1 MKIMHTWQL
10 GFFFFKSDHYSHFK
24 FRLKGKPDPRI
35 SFNDLNKV
43 TMLNTLSNADQSSIW
58 TPILTFANALG
69 PFQTV
74 VHTLSSAF
82 VVMEGNPLQ
91 EDVTSPHE
99 GWNKYSKPFLLFL
112 PRKNFFLQHLC
123 FLDWKIPSF

>member
-1 MKIMHTWQL
+1 MAIGL
-10 GFFFFKSDHYSHFK
+10 LFFKSDHYSYFK
-24 FRLKGKPDPRI
+24 YSLKGKPDPRI

-74 VHTLSSAF
+74 VDTLSSAF

-99 GWNKYSKPFLLFL
+99 GWNKYSKPFLLSF
-112 PRKNFFLQHLC
+112 PRQTFFYSICVFWTGKFHL
-123 FLDWKIPSF
+123 FK